1 MVWCMGL
8 AGSIRRPGPRRPCYR
23 RGVRLAGGLPGLGG
37 VTKVPLP
44 CEVRMIPRSRST
56 AIAWRTVVYATPYS
70 SAKARSL
77 GSFAVISPSAIRR
90 WISSATW
97 T

>member
-1 MVWCMGL
+1 
-8 AGSIRRPGPRRPCYR
+8 
-23 RGVRLAGGLPGLGG
+23 
-37 VTKVPLP
+37 
-44 CEVRMIPRSRST
+44 MIPRSRST